1 MANILILILRGKIN
15 LDAEEI
21 KASKIIQEDA
31 EMIEVRRRSI
41 MNHV

>member
-1 MANILILILRGKIN
+1 MANILILILRGEIN

-21 KASKIIQEDA
+21 KVSKIIQEDA

-41 MNHV
+41 MYHV